1 MDIVTINIAGKE
13 SIKLVCSKCGSARE
27 INISSLPDI
36 GRVYKIKC
44 KCIHGFSIAFD
55 KRKYKRKK
63 TNFIG
68 TYSLENSITD
78 NIIDI
83 IDLSRGGLGFI
94 RTDRTKLKIG
104 DRLAVRFNL
113 DNAGNDVIDCIVSI
127 RNIFNNRVCCEFLDM
142 RGGMKTT
149 LGFYFM

>member
-1 MDIVTINIAGKE
+1 MDVVTINIAGKE

-27 INISSLPDI
+27 IKISSLPDI

-68 TYSLENSITD
+68 TYSLENSLAD

-94 RTDRTKLKIG
+94 RTDRNKLEIG
-104 DRLAVRFNL
+104 DRLAVRFKL
-113 DNAGNDVIDCIVSI
+113 DNAGNDLIDCIVSI
-127 RNIFNNRVCCEFLDM
+127 RNIFDNRVCCEFLDM
-142 RGGMKTT
+142 KGGMKTT